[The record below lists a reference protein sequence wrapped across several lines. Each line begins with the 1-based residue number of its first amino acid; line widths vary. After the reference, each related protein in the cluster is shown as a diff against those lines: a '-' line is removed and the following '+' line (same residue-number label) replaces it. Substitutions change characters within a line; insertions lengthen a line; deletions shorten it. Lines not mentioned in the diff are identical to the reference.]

1 MSEPVKSSRAYASP
15 LRAEQAAGTRR
26 SIIEAA
32 RTLFE
37 REGYAATSMP
47 AIAAAAHVA
56 VKTLYLAFGSKPE
69 LLRAIWD
76 QRLAGDEAATP
87 VLERSWYREVEADG
101 SPAAKLR
108 LLARQS
114 GGVKSRTGRLLI
126 VIRDAADTH
135 PDVRALWD
143 EIEAKLYEV
152 SAAVVGQLASTG
164 ALRADLDPTEAADL
178 LWTINHPSVWQLLV
192 ARRGWSDDTYQR
204 WLARTFSA
212 QLLDE

>member
-1 MSEPVKSSRAYASP
+1 V
-15 LRAEQAAGTRR
+15 QAAGTRR
-26 SIIEAA
+26 SIVEAGRA
-32 RTLFE
+32 LFE
-37 REGYAATSMP
+37 KDGYAATSMP
-47 AIAAAAHVA
+47 AIAAAAQVA

-76 QRLAGDEAATP
+76 QRLAGAEAATP
-87 VLERSWYREVEADG
+87 VLERSWWREVEADD

-108 LLARQS
+108 LLAVQS

-143 EIEAKLYEV
+143 EIEAKLYQV
-152 SAAVVGQLASTG
+152 STAVVDQLAAAG
-164 ALRADLDPTEAADL
+164 ALRTGLDPTEAADL
-178 LWTINHPSVWQLLV
+178 LWTINHPSTWQLFV
-192 ARRGWSDDTYQR
+192 ERRGWSDDTYQQ
-204 WLARTFSA
+204 WLARTFTA

>member
-1 MSEPVKSSRAYASP
+1 MSEPVKSPRTYSSP

-26 SIIEAA
+26 SIIEAGRA
-32 RTLFE
+32 LFE
-37 REGYAATSMP
+37 RDGYAATSMP
-47 AIAAAAHVA
+47 AVAAEAHVA

-76 QRLAGDEAATP
+76 QRLAGNEAATP
-87 VLERSWYREVEADG
+87 VLERSWYREVEADD
-101 SPAAKLR
+101 SPAAKLD

-135 PDVRALWD
+135 PEVRALWD
-143 EIEAKLYEV
+143 EIESKLYQL
-152 SAAVVGQLASTG
+152 STGVVDQLASTG
-164 ALRADLDPTEAADL
+164 ALRTDLDQTEAADL

-192 ARRGWSDDTYQR
+192 SRRGWSDDTYQQ
-204 WLARTFSA
+204 WLARTFRA
-212 QLLDE
+212 QLLDA

>member
-1 MSEPVKSSRAYASP
+1 MSEPVKSPRTYSSP
-15 LRAEQAAGTRR
+15 LRAEQAASTRR
-26 SIIEAA
+26 SIIEAGRA
-32 RTLFE
+32 LFE
-37 REGYAATSMP
+37 RDGYAATSMP
-47 AIAAAAHVA
+47 AVAAEAHVA

-76 QRLAGDEAATP
+76 QRLAGNEAAIP
-87 VLERSWYREVEADG
+87 VLERSWYREVEADD
-101 SPAAKLR
+101 SPTGKLH

-135 PDVRALWD
+135 PEVRALWD
-143 EIEAKLYEV
+143 EIEAKLYQA
-152 SAAVVGQLASTG
+152 STAVVDQLASAG

-192 ARRGWSDDTYQR
+192 SRRGWSDDTYQH
-204 WLARTFSA
+204 WLARTFRA